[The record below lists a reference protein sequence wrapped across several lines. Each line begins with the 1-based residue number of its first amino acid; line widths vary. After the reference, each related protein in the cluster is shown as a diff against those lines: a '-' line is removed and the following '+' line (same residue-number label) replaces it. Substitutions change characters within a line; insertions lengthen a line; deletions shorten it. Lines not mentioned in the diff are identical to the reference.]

1 MSNVVAERSH
11 ASSKPTSLK
20 RRPLGGRIASHHS
33 HALFMQSFELLEN
46 EIIDILVTRGT
57 EVRVPVR

>member
-11 ASSKPTSLK
+11 ASSKPTRL